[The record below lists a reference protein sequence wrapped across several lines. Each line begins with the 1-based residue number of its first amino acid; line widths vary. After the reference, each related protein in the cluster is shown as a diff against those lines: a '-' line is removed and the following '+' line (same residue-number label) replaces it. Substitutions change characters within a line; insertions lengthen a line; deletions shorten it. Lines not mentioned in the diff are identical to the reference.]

1 MNKNTVKRS
10 CTSGVPDFLP
20 RQKDQKNQAQQKEDM
35 WPDINPW
42 NVMFSVLG
50 ICATAVGDA
59 LSNQKNN
66 DYDVVYNYDTKEYEF
81 RYESHNSYY
90 D

>member
-35 WPDINPW
+35 WPEINPW

-50 ICATAVGDA
+50 AVA
-59 LSNQKNN
+59 PVIPESKKEN
-66 DYDVVYNYDTKEYEF
+66 VY
-81 RYESHNSYY
+81 YY
-90 D
+90 RDDIY

>member
-10 CTSGVPDFLP
+10 CTAGIPDFLP
-20 RQKDQKNQAQQKEDM
+20 RQKDQKNQVHQKEVM
-35 WPDINPW
+35 WPEINPW

-50 ICATAVGDA
+50 VCAATVGNT
-59 LSNQKNN
+59 LSNQKNH
-66 DYDVVYNYDTKEYEF
+66 DYDVVYNYDTKQYEF
-81 RYESHNSYY
+81 RYEHNSYY

>member
-1 MNKNTVKRS
+1 MNKNTIERS
-10 CTSGVPDFLP
+10 CTAGIPDFLP
-20 RQKDQKNQAQQKEDM
+20 RQKDQKNQVQQKEDM
-35 WPDINPW
+35 WPEINPW

>member
-1 MNKNTVKRS
+1 MNKNVKRS
-10 CTSGVPDFLP
+10 CTAGVPDFLP

-35 WPDINPW
+35 WPEINPW

>member
-10 CTSGVPDFLP
+10 CTAGVPDFLP

-35 WPDINPW
+35 WPEINPW

-50 ICATAVGDA
+50 AVVSVIPASKKTSYHYIDQNTGDT
-59 LSNQKNN
+59 L
-66 DYDVVYNYDTKEYEF
+66 
-81 RYESHNSYY
+81 
-90 D
+90 

>member
-10 CTSGVPDFLP
+10 CTAGIPDFLP
-20 RQKDQKNQAQQKEDM
+20 RQKDQKNQVQQKEDM
-35 WPDINPW
+35 WPEINPW

-50 ICATAVGDA
+50 ICAAAVGNA
-59 LSNQKNN
+59 LSNQKNH
-66 DYDVVYNYDTKEYEF
+66 DYDVVYNYDTKQYEF
-81 RYESHNSYY
+81 RYENNSYY

>member
-10 CTSGVPDFLP
+10 CTAGIPDFLP
-20 RQKDQKNQAQQKEDM
+20 RQKDQKNQAPQKEDT
-35 WPDINPW
+35 WPEINPW

-50 ICATAVGDA
+50 ICAEAVGNA
-59 LSNQKNN
+59 LSNQKNH
-66 DYDVVYNYDTKEYEF
+66 DYDIVYNYDTKQYEF
-81 RYESHNSYY
+81 RYEHNSYY